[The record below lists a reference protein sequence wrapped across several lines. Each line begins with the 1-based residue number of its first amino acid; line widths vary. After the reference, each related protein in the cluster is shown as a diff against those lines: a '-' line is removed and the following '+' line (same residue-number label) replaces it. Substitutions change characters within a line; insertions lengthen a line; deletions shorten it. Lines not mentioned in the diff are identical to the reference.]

1 MNLLLDTDTTQKVRK
16 YMPQKEVLA
25 QLADF
30 FSVFSDS
37 TRMKIISALTI
48 TEMCVTDISEIL
60 NINQT
65 TVSHQLKIMRQ
76 AGIVGFRR
84 DGKIL
89 YYFITSPI
97 VENVMLN
104 GVVYL
109 GY

>member
-25 QLADF
+25 ELADF